1 VPRYRSKQ
9 PLPPWATATLDGR
22 EGRFIQIGNTL
33 LLSKTFL
40 ALNGN
45 AQLLYIR
52 MVNEAGGKREFAFTA
67 GDARK
72 YEMSK
77 SGFAKSLDELKE
89 KNFIECAENN
99 ANLRKANVYR
109 FCDGWKSVGRG

>member
-1 VPRYRSKQ
+1 MPRYRSKQ
-9 PLPPWATATLDGR
+9 PLPPWVTATPDGR
-22 EGRFIQIGNTL
+22 EGRFIQLGNTL

-52 MVNEAGGKREFAFTA
+52 MVNEAGGHREFTFTA
-67 GDARK
+67 GDARIYK
-72 YEMSK
+72 MSK

>member
-1 VPRYRSKQ
+1 MPRYRKQ
-9 PLPPWATATLDGR
+9 PLLPWVTATSDGL

-52 MVNEAGGKREFAFTA
+52 MVNEAGGHREFTFTRT
-67 GDARK
+67 DAKK
-72 YEMSK
+72 YGMVGNS
-77 SGFAKSLDELKE
+77 FASSLRELKG
-89 KNFIECAENN
+89 NGFIECAENN
-99 ANLRKANVYR
+99 ANLRKPNVYR
-109 FCDGWKSVGRG
+109 FCDRWKSGGGG